1 MREKMANKI
10 KGIVSKKKRRFQE
23 DGFDLD
29 LTYICPNII
38 AMGFPAD
45 KLEGVY
51 RNNIDDVVKF
61 FDMKHKDHY
70 KIYNLCSE
78 RKYDANKFHKR
89 VASFP
94 FDDHCPPEVE
104 LIRSFCHDLDQ
115 WLSKDEQNVGA
126 IHCKAGKG
134 RTGVMICSYLLHRQK
149 FCSAK
154 EALDFYGDT
163 RTCDKKGVTIPSQ
176 RRYVE
181 YYEFLLKNS
190 IVYKPVILLLQNI
203 RFETVPMFTN
213 GSCSPYFVIYHS
225 KIRLCASQVY
235 EQVKKGIC
243 FFDMELHKQQP
254 VCSDIKIEFFNK
266 PKRMKKEKMFHF
278 WFNTFFVQDI
288 EESWRHNRNS
298 SNGLTDQDDGCLT
311 LTFTKNDIDK
321 ANKDKAHKL
330 FSPNFKVK
338 LYFSTCD
345 QNTTFDS
352 APMKSRSTENLPSHQ
367 TKHDPTLNPSTSS
380 NVPQSRSVVSSMN
393 TLSMNER
400 PANVFNS
407 HRPNMSTSSSVGL
420 GSDGTSITGSTDA
433 MSADSLSD
441 NDEVI
446 DENLSDTESDDEWEG
461 LETTQV

>member
-1 MREKMANKI
+1 MTPGRHRVVRSQPSGVEWSDAKRSVYAQEHNMSHQFGNETHELV
-10 KGIVSKKKRRFQE
+10 IVSAPSWPRGKLILLLINIQVKVP
-23 DGFDLD
+23 
-29 LTYICPNII
+29 CP
-38 AMGFPAD
+38 
-45 KLEGVY
+45 L
-51 RNNIDDVVKF
+51 R
-61 FDMKHKDHY
+61 
-70 KIYNLCSE
+70 CSE

-266 PKRMKKEKMFHF
+266 PKRMKKVRLPDGQFFFHF
-278 WFNTFFVQDI
+278 
-288 EESWRHNRNS
+288 
-298 SNGLTDQDDGCLT
+298 
-311 LTFTKNDIDK
+311 
-321 ANKDKAHKL
+321 A
-330 FSPNFKVK
+330 
-338 LYFSTCD
+338 
-345 QNTTFDS
+345 
-352 APMKSRSTENLPSHQ
+352 
-367 TKHDPTLNPSTSS
+367 
-380 NVPQSRSVVSSMN
+380 
-393 TLSMNER
+393 
-400 PANVFNS
+400 
-407 HRPNMSTSSSVGL
+407 
-420 GSDGTSITGSTDA
+420 
-433 MSADSLSD
+433 
-441 NDEVI
+441 
-446 DENLSDTESDDEWEG
+446 
-461 LETTQV
+461 

>member
-1 MREKMANKI
+1 MTPGRHRVVRSQPSGVEWSDAKRSVYAQEHNMSHQFGNETHELV
-10 KGIVSKKKRRFQE
+10 IVP
-23 DGFDLD
+23 
-29 LTYICPNII
+29 CP
-38 AMGFPAD
+38 
-45 KLEGVY
+45 L
-51 RNNIDDVVKF
+51 R
-61 FDMKHKDHY
+61 
-70 KIYNLCSE
+70 CSE

-266 PKRMKKEKMFHF
+266 PKRMKK
-278 WFNTFFVQDI
+278 
-288 EESWRHNRNS
+288 
-298 SNGLTDQDDGCLT
+298 
-311 LTFTKNDIDK
+311 
-321 ANKDKAHKL
+321 
-330 FSPNFKVK
+330 VK
-338 LYFSTCD
+338 LYFSTCN

-352 APMKSRSTENLPSHQ
+352 VPMKSRSTENLPSHQ

-393 TLSMNER
+393 SLSMNER
-400 PANVFNS
+400 TSNVFNS
-407 HRPNMSTSSSVGL
+407 HRTNMSTCSSVGL

>member
-1 MREKMANKI
+1 MANKI

-70 KIYNLCSE
+70 KIYNLCTE
-78 RKYDANKFHKR
+78 RKYDTNKFHKR

-104 LIRSFCHDLDQ
+104 LIRSFCSDLDQ

-134 RTGVMICSYLLHRQK
+134 RTGVMICSYLLHRHK
-149 FCSAK
+149 FGSAM

-163 RTCDKKGVTIPSQ
+163 RTCDRKGVTIPSQ
-176 RRYVE
+176 RRYVN
-181 YYEFLLKNS
+181 YYEYLLKNNL
-190 IVYKPVILLLQNI
+190 VYKPVVLLLRNI

-213 GSCSPYFVIYHS
+213 GSCYPYFVIYRS
-225 KIRLCASQVY
+225 KTRMCASPVY
-235 EQVKKGIC
+235 EGAKKGEGVV
-243 FFDMELHKQQP
+243 DMELAKQQP

-266 PKRMKKEKMFHF
+266 PKMMKKEKMFHF
-278 WFNTFFVQDI
+278 WFNTFFVDTT
-288 EESWRHNRNS
+288 EESWKNS
-298 SNGLTDQDDGCLT
+298 KAGTNGVKEMCLT
-311 LTFTKNDIDK
+311 LTFTKNEIDK

-338 LYFSTCD
+338 LYFSRHD
-345 QNTTFDS
+345 QN
-352 APMKSRSTENLPSHQ
+352 APPETVPVKSKSTEDLPSHQ
-367 TKHDPTLNPSTSS
+367 MNKDSTIDDHTLNS
-380 NVPQSRSVVSSMN
+380 VPQSRSLVSSI
-393 TLSMNER
+393 
-400 PANVFNS
+400 NS
-407 HRPNMSTSSSVGL
+407 ISIDNYMPQSPSSSGVAPSHTPSNSLSSSGGP
-420 GSDGTSITGSTDA
+420 GSDGMSIAGSTDA
-433 MSADSLSD
+433 MSAESLSD
-441 NDEVI
+441 SEVI